1 MSAAAPALAAAAVPL
16 IELDRVTKSF
26 GPVRALR
33 GVHFDLQPGE
43 VHALLGQNGAGKSTL
58 IKILAGV
65 MQKDSGEIRIDGV
78 QSEYRNP
85 AAARDAGVAVVYQE
99 LSLVPAMTVADNFY
113 LAREPSRLGLVKR
126 RELLQQAQRFLS
138 EHGLPLDP
146 KARVA
151 DLTFPYRQL
160 TEIAKALSGKVRI
173 LVLDEPTSSLSREEE
188 EILFDAIAQVTK
200 RGVGVIY
207 VTHRLSEVFRLS
219 NRVTVFRDGA
229 NVGTF
234 KTSETNM
241 ESLVAA
247 IVGSAGAA
255 PSAARPARQP
265 RTADASG
272 TPVVELRNVGNN
284 RLNGVDL
291 AVRAG
296 EIVGLA
302 GMIGSGRTEIVE
314 TIFGLRPVRSGEMRI
329 AGERRLVRGPLEAI
343 ELGIGLVPEDRH
355 LQGLVLDH
363 SIERN
368 LALPHLDR
376 LDRFGLFARGES
388 HGRARAAIAQLSIKA
403 PSGRTPAAD
412 LSGGNQQ
419 KIVFGRW
426 SDPTPKLL
434 LLDEPTVG
442 VDVGAREQIY
452 EVVRQTVDK
461 GSGALIV
468 SSDLGELLM
477 LCDRI
482 AIVAGGRVASELPVS
497 AIVNEEHLHQLVQ
510 EAHR

>member
-1 MSAAAPALAAAAVPL
+1 MTCAANQGSSMTPL
-16 IELDRVTKSF
+16 IEIDQVVKSF
-26 GPVRALR
+26 GAVRALR
-33 GVHFDLQPGE
+33 GVHFDLMPGE

-65 MQKDSGEIRIDGV
+65 TQKDGGQIRINGETT
-78 QSEYRNP
+78 EYRTP
-85 AAARDAGVAVVYQE
+85 AAAREAGVAVVYQE
-99 LSLVPAMTVADNFY
+99 LSLVPSMTVADNLY
-113 LAREPSRLGLVKR
+113 LAREPSRFGLVR
-126 RELLQQAQRFLS
+126 RKSLFDAASTFLAA
-138 EHGLPLDP
+138 HHLPLHP
-146 KARVA
+146 AARVQ
-151 DLTFPYRQL
+151 DLPFPYRQL

-173 LVLDEPTSSLSREEE
+173 LVLDEPTSALSREEE
-188 EILFDAIAQVTK
+188 EILFSAITQVTK

-219 NRVTVFRDGA
+219 DKVTVFRDGG

-234 KTSETNM
+234 KTSDTTM

-247 IVGSAGAA
+247 IVGPSGTVPAAGKPIERRA
-255 PSAARPARQP
+255 PADS
-265 RTADASG
+265 TA
-272 TPVVELRNVGNN
+272 TPVVELRDVRND
-284 RLNGVDL
+284 RLRGVNL
-291 AVRAG
+291 AVRPG

-314 TIFGLRPVRSGEMRI
+314 TIFGLRAVKSGEMHVN
-329 AGERRLVRGPLEAI
+329 GVPRLIRNPMDAI
-343 ELGIGLVPEDRH
+343 ELGFGLVPEDRH
-355 LQGLVLDH
+355 EQGLILDH

-368 LALPHLDR
+368 LALPRLKDLDM
-376 LDRFGLFARGES
+376 FGLFRRNES
-388 HGRARAAIAQLSIKA
+388 AARARATIGRLSIKA
-403 PSGRTPAAD
+403 PSGGTRAAE

-426 SDPTPKLL
+426 TDPTPKRL

-452 EVVRQTVDK
+452 DVVRRIVAD
-461 GSGALIV
+461 GSGALMV

-482 AIVAGGRVASELPVS
+482 AIVVGGRVVKELACS
-497 AIVNEEHLHQLVQ
+497 GISNEEHLHQLVQ
-510 EAHR
+510 EAHG